1 MRSPIHQ
8 PRQKGMTNQAS
19 RAQLP
24 ILCSPNS
31 GTGGNLTNSGKQD
44 DRHWKRRLGER
55 CFSNS
60 TEKERAKGSSEELA
74 VNAQCNPIKQP
85 NRTAPPLHV
94 QKSKPKEVVLDERVR
109 LDCLNRR

>member
-24 ILCSPNS
+24 ILCSPNP

-44 DRHWKRRLGER
+44 DRHWKRHLGER
-55 CFSNS
+55 TTAEINS
-60 TEKERAKGSSEELA
+60 RASVAKRLAAYSSSIA
-74 VNAQCNPIKQP
+74 TGAHSFAAYSSFGQMDVGW
-85 NRTAPPLHV
+85 
-94 QKSKPKEVVLDERVR
+94 S
-109 LDCLNRR
+109 LN

>member
-1 MRSPIHQ
+1 
-8 PRQKGMTNQAS
+8 MTNQAS

-60 TEKERAKGSSEELA
+60 TEKERAKS
-74 VNAQCNPIKQP
+74 
-85 NRTAPPLHV
+85 
-94 QKSKPKEVVLDERVR
+94 
-109 LDCLNRR
+109 